1 MNGKTRKGL
10 LQYKWELVI
19 LLSIS
24 FFFNQADR
32 QIFNVVLS
40 SIRDD
45 LGLSDANMGLI
56 ASVFILV
63 YALMVPVG
71 GLLGDRINKKHV
83 VFFSLLFWSSST
95 LLTGLSF
102 SLIQLI
108 ILRSVATGG
117 GESFYAPSA
126 NALICEY
133 HDETRSTALSVHQ
146 AASYLGVVASGY
158 LTGLIAD
165 HFGWRSAFYLF
176 GGFGIML
183 AAILFVRIKDS
194 PSSNITDAQ
203 TKEKIRVKELLKVF
217 FRKPT
222 AIFLTLAFAGMI
234 FVNVSFLTWMPTFLH
249 EKFNFNLSRAGFDS
263 TFYHFLAAFFGVM
276 AGATL
281 ADKLAQ
287 RYFGIRGFIQMIG
300 LYAGAPFI
308 YIMSRSES
316 FLIIYLALTLFGFCR
331 GLYDS
336 NIFAALYDVIEK
348 PFRSTATGLM
358 LMFAFVVGASAPYIM
373 GLLKPVLGLSSGM
386 ALLSFIYIGSAT
398 SILIA
403 LIFFYKRDRVMP
415 IENIE

>member
-1 MNGKTRKGL
+1 MIEKTRKGL
-10 LQYKWELVI
+10 LQYKWELVV
-19 LLSIS
+19 LLSIP

-71 GLLGDRINKKHV
+71 GLLGDRIKKKHV
-83 VFFSLLFWSSST
+83 IVFSLLFWSVST

-102 SLIQLI
+102 TLIQLI

-133 HDETRSTALSVHQ
+133 HDETRSTALSIHQ
-146 AASYLGVVASGY
+146 AASYLGVVASGF

-165 HFGWRSAFYLF
+165 HFGWRFAFYLF
-176 GGFGIML
+176 GGFGIIL
-183 AAILFVRIKDS
+183 AAILFVRIKDN
-194 PSSNITDAQ
+194 PFSNIPDTQA
-203 TKEKIRVKELLKVF
+203 KKKIRVNELLKVF
-217 FRKPT
+217 FKKPT
-222 AIFLTLAFAGMI
+222 AILLTLAFAGMI

-249 EKFNFNLSRAGFDS
+249 EKFNFSLSRAGFDS

-281 ADKLAQ
+281 ADKLGQ
-287 RYFGIRGFIQMIG
+287 RYFGVRGFIQMIG

-308 YIMSRSES
+308 YILSRSES

-358 LMFAFVVGASAPYIM
+358 LMFAFVVGSSSPYIM

-386 ALLSFIYIGSAT
+386 ALLSIIYIVSAT

-415 IENIE
+415 NNY

>member
-1 MNGKTRKGL
+1 MIEKTRKGL

-71 GLLGDRINKKHV
+71 GLLGDRIKKKHV
-83 VFFSLLFWSSST
+83 IVFSLLFWSAST

-102 SLIQLI
+102 TLIQLI

-158 LTGLIAD
+158 LAGLIAD
-165 HFGWRSAFYLF
+165 HFGWRTAFYLF
-176 GGFGIML
+176 GGFGIIL
-183 AAILFVRIKDS
+183 VVILFVRIKDS
-194 PSSNITDAQ
+194 PSSNIPDAQ
-203 TKEKIRVKELLKVF
+203 AKGKIRVNELLKVF

-222 AIFLTLAFAGMI
+222 AILLTLAFAGMI

-249 EKFNFNLSRAGFDS
+249 EKFNFSLSRAGFDS

-276 AGATL
+276 AGATI

-358 LMFAFVVGASAPYIM
+358 LMFAFVVGSSSPYIM

-386 ALLSFIYIGSAT
+386 ALLSIIYIISAT

-415 IENIE
+415 DKY

>member
-1 MNGKTRKGL
+1 MIEKTRKGL

-71 GLLGDRINKKHV
+71 GLLGDRIKKKHV
-83 VFFSLLFWSSST
+83 IVFSLLFWSAST

-102 SLIQLI
+102 TLIQLI

-133 HDETRSTALSVHQ
+133 HDETRSTALSIHQ
-146 AASYLGVVASGY
+146 AASYLGVVASGF
-158 LTGLIAD
+158 LAGLIAD
-165 HFGWRSAFYLF
+165 HFGWRFAFYLF
-176 GGFGIML
+176 GGFGIIL
-183 AAILFVRIKDS
+183 AAILYVKIKDS
-194 PSSNITDAQ
+194 PSSNISDTQA
-203 TKEKIRVKELLKVF
+203 KEKIRVNELLKVF

-222 AIFLTLAFAGMI
+222 AILLTLAFAGMI

-249 EKFNFNLSRAGFDS
+249 EKFNFSLSRAGFDS

-276 AGATL
+276 AGATI

-358 LMFAFVVGASAPYIM
+358 LMFAFVVGSSSPYIM

-386 ALLSFIYIGSAT
+386 ALLSIIYIISAT

-415 IENIE
+415 DKY

>member
-1 MNGKTRKGL
+1 MIEKTRKGL
-10 LQYKWELVI
+10 LQYKWELVV

-71 GLLGDRINKKHV
+71 GLLGDRIKKKHV
-83 VFFSLLFWSSST
+83 IVFSLLFWSVST

-102 SLIQLI
+102 TLIQLI

-133 HDETRSTALSVHQ
+133 HDETRSTALSIHQ
-146 AASYLGVVASGY
+146 AASYLGVVASGF

-165 HFGWRSAFYLF
+165 HFGWRFAFYLF
-176 GGFGIML
+176 GGFGIIL
-183 AAILFVRIKDS
+183 AAILFVRIKDN
-194 PSSNITDAQ
+194 PFSNIPDTQA
-203 TKEKIRVKELLKVF
+203 KKKIRVNELLKVF
-217 FRKPT
+217 FKKPT
-222 AIFLTLAFAGMI
+222 AILLTLAFAGMI

-249 EKFNFNLSRAGFDS
+249 EKFNFSLSRAGFDS

-281 ADKLAQ
+281 ADKLGQ
-287 RYFGIRGFIQMIG
+287 RYFGVRGFIQMIG

-308 YIMSRSES
+308 YILSRSES

-358 LMFAFVVGASAPYIM
+358 LMFAFVVGSSSPYIM

-386 ALLSFIYIGSAT
+386 ALLSIIYIVSAT

-415 IENIE
+415 NNY